1 MLYQDKYFKYKEKYL
16 NLKNTIE
23 YSGGGKNNKKNSK
36 KSKKNSKISR
46 INNKNNKYI
55 IGIAGA
61 SGCGKTY
68 FSEYLKKLLIDKN
81 ISTEIVSCDDY
92 YKSYSEK
99 KNASGKYITPV
110 ENGDPTFNWD
120 VPEVFDLKLLN
131 NDLIDFNDNKNI
143 KIPDFDF
150 IELHRKEKPK
160 KIIKSSEVQVLIVEG
175 LFVLY
180 DEDVR
185 SQLNLKIFIDSDSEI
200 CLARRIFRDIV
211 EGRQVKEDATLED
224 KNKYFLRT
232 IKTYKKN
239 VQPAYLQY
247 IEPTK
252 AHADL
257 IINSEIDYTNTDTK
271 TVNFIL
277 DEIQTYFKV

>member
-1 MLYQDKYFKYKEKYL
+1 MLYQDKYFKYKDKYL

-23 YSGGGKNNKKNSK
+23 YSGGGKSKNKNKSNINNNKK
-36 KSKKNSKISR
+36 KIE
-46 INNKNNKYI
+46 KYI

-68 FSEYLKKLLIDKN
+68 FSDYLKKQLLEKN
-81 ISTEIVSCDDY
+81 ITVEIISCDDY

-99 KNASGKYITPV
+99 KNASGKYITPT

-131 NDLIDFNDNKNI
+131 NDLIDFNNNKNI

-160 KIIKSSEVQVLIVEG
+160 IIIKSSQIQILIVEG

-180 DEDVR
+180 DEDIR

-211 EGRQVKEDATLED
+211 EGRQVKEDATLEE
-224 KNKYFLRT
+224 KSNYFLRT

-239 VQPAYLQY
+239 IQPAYIEY
-247 IEPTK
+247 VEPTK
-252 AHADL
+252 IYADL
-257 IINSEIDYTNTDTK
+257 IINSEIDYTNTKTK
-271 TVNFIL
+271 TVSFIL

>member
-1 MLYQDKYFKYKEKYL
+1 MSYQDKYLKYKEKYL
-16 NLKNTIE
+16 NLKNTNE
-23 YSGGGKNNKKNSK
+23 CSGGGKNKNKSKIIKKN
-36 KSKKNSKISR
+36 
-46 INNKNNKYI
+46 NNKYI

-68 FSEYLKKLLIDKN
+68 FSEYLKKQLLDKN

-92 YKSYSEK
+92 YKNYSEK

-110 ENGDPTFNWD
+110 ENGEPNFNWD
-120 VPEVFDLKLLN
+120 VPDVFDLKQLK

-150 IELHRKEKPK
+150 IELHRKVTPK
-160 KIIKSSEVQVLIVEG
+160 TIIKSSEIQVLIVEG
-175 LFVLY
+175 LYILY
-180 DEDVR
+180 DEDLR

-239 VQPAYLQY
+239 VQPSYLQY

-252 AHADL
+252 AYADL
-257 IINSEIDYTNTDTK
+257 IINSEIDYKNTDTK

-277 DEIQTYFKV
+277 DEVQSYFKV